1 MKIAIA
7 LLLGA
12 ASSHAALN
20 KEEVLALTSK
30 MKNKTPSMNDKV
42 NALRE
47 AAAYL
52 KRKEAV
58 PEELRA
64 QFSRR
69 ADHSSYSYSFD
80 DDGDDTSWRCTDA
93 CDAIDWSTSDSL
105 MNFCSS
111 QCWSSCPSW

>member
-42 NALRE
+42 NAIRE
-47 AAAYL
+47 AVGYL
-52 KRKEAV
+52 KRKEAL
-58 PEELRA
+58 PSKLKDRL
-64 QFSRR
+64 SRR
-69 ADHSSYSYSFD
+69 AE
-80 DDGDDTSWRCTDA
+80 DDGDDDLPPCMDS
-93 CDAIDWSTSDSL
+93 CDMDWSTYGDITD
-105 MNFCSS
+105 FCSS
-111 QCWSSCPSW
+111 NCWNSCPSW

>member
-1 MKIAIA
+1 MKIAIV

-58 PEELRA
+58 PEEVRA

-69 ADHSSYSYSFD
+69 AEDDDGGDELWPCMDACAMDWSSFD
-80 DDGDDTSWRCTDA
+80 DM
-93 CDAIDWSTSDSL
+93 

>member
-69 ADHSSYSYSFD
+69 AED
-80 DDGDDTSWRCTDA
+80 DADLPPCMDS
-93 CDAIDWSTSDSL
+93 CDMDWSSMSDA
-105 MNFCSS
+105 MDFCSTK
-111 QCWSSCPSW
+111 CWDSCPSW

>member
-42 NALRE
+42 NAIRE
-47 AAAYL
+47 AAGYL

-69 ADHSSYSYSFD
+69 AE
-80 DDGDDTSWRCTDA
+80 DDGDDDLPPCMDSCDMYWSSMSDA
-93 CDAIDWSTSDSL
+93 MD
-105 MNFCSS
+105 FCSS
-111 QCWSSCPSW
+111 ECWESCPSW

>member
-30 MKNKTPSMNDKV
+30 MKNNKTPSMNDKV

-69 ADHSSYSYSFD
+69 AED
-80 DDGDDTSWRCTDA
+80 DDGDDIAWRCTDA
-93 CDAIDWSTSDSL
+93 CAMDWSTSDDM